1 MTKKQFFI
9 LLTVFILMLVF
20 ASISRAESACFV
32 ATAYNDYG
40 ESPQSIEACAEE
52 IPVGKSV
59 TLTWNKVPGAT
70 GYKIYYRPA
79 WNDDYIAG
87 RCLDVGDVGMVRILA
102 LDLFKLS
109 TPPVITIQVE
119 E

>member
-1 MTKKQFFI
+1 MKHIIFTIMT
-9 LLTVFILMLVF
+9 LALMWWA
-20 ASISRAESACFV
+20 ASASAESACFV
-32 ATAYNDYG
+32 ATAYNEYG
-40 ESPQSIEACAEE
+40 ESPQSVEACSVD

-59 TLTWNKVPGAT
+59 TLHWNKVPGAT

-79 WNDDYIAG
+79 WNDNYIAG
-87 RCLDVGDVGMVRILA
+87 RFLDVGDVDMVRILA